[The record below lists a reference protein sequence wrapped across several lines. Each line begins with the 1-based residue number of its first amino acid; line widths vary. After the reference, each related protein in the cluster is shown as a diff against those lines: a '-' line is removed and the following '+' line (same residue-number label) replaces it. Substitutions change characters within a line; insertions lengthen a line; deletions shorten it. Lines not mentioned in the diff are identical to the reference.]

1 MSNWNLLII
10 GGSAHLV
17 DLDSDVIE
25 IPRFGSFPGKAVK
38 DQKTGEEFDLFGE
51 KSLIVEYSMS
61 DIQSNINR
69 GPQIILPK
77 DIAWMIHKSGLK
89 PGDTAIE
96 AGTGSAA
103 LTLSLAQA
111 VAPNGKVITFEK
123 NSKHSE
129 IARKN
134 LDMSSWKALVQ
145 INKAE
150 LAETT
155 EAIRADAIFLD
166 LPNPEQLISW
176 AEKSLKVGGF
186 MMIYVPTSNQVEK
199 SLNSLDD
206 WKQIEIV
213 EVIQRE
219 WQARTG
225 ALRPKSSMIGHT
237 GFIVSARWNG

>member
-1 MSNWNLLII
+1 MII

-17 DLDSDVIE
+17 DLDSEVIE
-25 IPRFGSFPGKAVK
+25 ISGFGSFPGKAIK
-38 DQKTGEEFDLFGE
+38 NQKIGTEFDLFGE

-89 PGDTAIE
+89 PGDTVIE

-134 LDMSSWKALVQ
+134 LDMSSWKDLVQ

>member
-1 MSNWNLLII
+1 
-10 GGSAHLV
+10 
-17 DLDSDVIE
+17 
-25 IPRFGSFPGKAVK
+25 
-38 DQKTGEEFDLFGE
+38 
-51 KSLIVEYSMS
+51 
-61 DIQSNINR
+61 
-69 GPQIILPK
+69 
-77 DIAWMIHKSGLK
+77 
-89 PGDTAIE
+89 
-96 AGTGSAA
+96 
-103 LTLSLAQA
+103 
-111 VAPNGKVITFEK
+111 
-123 NSKHSE
+123 
-129 IARKN
+129 
-134 LDMSSWKALVQ
+134 MSSWKDLVQ

-150 LAETT
+150 LTETT

-199 SLNSLDD
+199 SLNSLED

>member
-1 MSNWNLLII
+1 MSSWNLLII

-17 DLDSDVIE
+17 DLDSEVIE
-25 IPRFGSFPGKAVK
+25 ISGFGSFPGKAIK
-38 DQKTGEEFDLFGE
+38 NQKIGTEFDLFGE

-61 DIQSNINR
+61 DIQSNISR
-69 GPQIILPK
+69 APQIILPK
-77 DIAWMIHKSGLK
+77 DIAWIIHKSGLK
-89 PGDTAIE
+89 PGDTVIE

-134 LDMSSWKALVQ
+134 LDMSSWKDLVQ

-219 WQARTG
+219 WQARAG

>member
-1 MSNWNLLII
+1 MII

-17 DLDSDVIE
+17 DLDSEVIE
-25 IPRFGSFPGKAVK
+25 ISGFGSFPGKAIK
-38 DQKTGEEFDLFGE
+38 NQKIGTEFDLFGE

-103 LTLSLAQA
+103 LTLSLAQT

-134 LDMSSWKALVQ
+134 LDMSSWKNLVQ

-150 LAETT
+150 LGETT

-199 SLNSLDD
+199 SLNSLED

>member
-1 MSNWNLLII
+1 MSSWNLLII

-17 DLDSDVIE
+17 DLDSEVIE
-25 IPRFGSFPGKAVK
+25 ISGFGSFPGKAIK
-38 DQKTGEEFDLFGE
+38 NQKIGTEFDLFGE

-134 LDMSSWKALVQ
+134 LDMSSWKDLVQ

-199 SLNSLDD
+199 SLNSLED

>member
-1 MSNWNLLII
+1 LII

-17 DLDSDVIE
+17 DLDSEVIE
-25 IPRFGSFPGKAVK
+25 ISGFGSFPGKAIK
-38 DQKTGEEFDLFGE
+38 NQKIGTEFDLFGE

-103 LTLSLAQA
+103 LTLSLVQA

-134 LDMSSWKALVQ
+134 LDMSSWKDLVQ

-155 EAIRADAIFLD
+155 EVIRADAIFLD

>member
-1 MSNWNLLII
+1 LII

-17 DLDSDVIE
+17 DLDSEVIE
-25 IPRFGSFPGKAVK
+25 ISGFGSFPGKAIK
-38 DQKTGEEFDLFGE
+38 NQKIGTEFDLFGE

-89 PGDTAIE
+89 PGDTVIE

-134 LDMSSWKALVQ
+134 LDMSSWKDLVQ

>member
-1 MSNWNLLII
+1 MSSWNLLII

-17 DLDSDVIE
+17 DLDSEVIE
-25 IPRFGSFPGKAVK
+25 ISGFGSFPGKAIK
-38 DQKTGEEFDLFGE
+38 NQKIGTEFDLFGE

-89 PGDTAIE
+89 PGDTVIE

-134 LDMSSWKALVQ
+134 LDMSSWKDLVQ